1 MPTLFAP
8 DLEPHLQTAQR
19 LHAEARVIDA
29 HADTLDRVF
38 NEGHGFIDACDDFHI
53 DLPRLRA
60 TGVNLQL
67 LSLWCPTELTGDQAL
82 VRSLSMISAFERMR
96 RDSLDVRL
104 VSRVRDIAPDRP
116 GFAFSFEGAEP
127 LGADLGRLEVF
138 HRLGLRMIGLTWNGR
153 NAFADGQR
161 VGDRPGGLTRL
172 GHELVDRM
180 QSLGIVLDLA
190 HIAEPG
196 FWDAIRDHAGP
207 KVVSHA
213 NAARLHPHVR
223 NLTDEM
229 LEAIAASGG
238 DVGVTFVPGF
248 LGTEDVD
255 VGTVA
260 DHIEHM
266 WHVMGDEHVGLGSDF
281 DGITRTPAGL
291 GHLGE
296 LPHLTAELLRRGHRE
311 ERIVRLLGENWAR
324 VFRAVWGS

>member
-1 MPTLFAP
+1 MPVQSIP
-8 DLEPHLQTAQR
+8 DLEPHLQAALR
-19 LHAEARVIDA
+19 LHAEALVIDA
-29 HADTLDRVF
+29 HADTLDRVLV
-38 NEGHGFIDACDDFHI
+38 EGHGFIDACDDFHI
-53 DLPRLRA
+53 DLPRVRSA
-60 TGVNLQL
+60 GVNLQV
-67 LSLWCPTELTGDQAL
+67 LSLWCPPDLTGDQPL
-82 VRSLSMISAFERMR
+82 VRSLSMISAFDRMR
-96 RDSLDVRL
+96 RESADVRL
-104 VSRVRDIAPDRP
+104 VSRVRDLAVERP

-172 GHELVDRM
+172 GHQLVERM
-180 QSLGIVLDLA
+180 QELGIVLDLA

-196 FWDAIRDHAGP
+196 FWDAIRDHGGP

-223 NLTDEM
+223 NLSDEQ

-238 DVGVTFVPGF
+238 VVGVTFVPGF
-248 LGTEDVD
+248 LGPEGVD
-255 VGTVA
+255 AGTVA

-281 DGITRTPAGL
+281 DGITRTPVGL
-291 GHLGE
+291 GHMGE

-311 ERIVRLLGENWAR
+311 ERIVRLLGGNWAR
-324 VFRAVWGS
+324 VFRAVWGA